1 MHNNA
6 GMFMTSNIGVTLS
19 EQHTKRVVWTLLC
32 LTVLV
37 GMGVDLIAPSLPAIA
52 NGLHVP
58 NSSAK
63 NIIAI
68 YLLGYAFGNF
78 FTGFLTDAWG
88 RQKIIRISLF
98 SFVVVSL
105 LPVFFHRMDII
116 LLSRILQGVTLGS
129 YAVVARSVFSDIL
142 APEKLT
148 RMGTLI
154 GTMWGLGPVLG
165 PVIGGYLQF
174 YFDWE
179 AGFVFFAIIAFIG
192 FIASF
197 IMIPETHFNRHPLKP
212 HTIKTNLMAVVSN
225 RLFMCIVILMGLA
238 YSLIIVFNTAGP
250 FLIQNELH
258 YSSVFFGHVALWLG
272 VVFLISTFACRHF
285 LNQYSVEKIYLFVI
299 HFFFMV
305 TIASIIFS
313 FFFEKSIVLVIIASA
328 FMYFLNGFI
337 FPMSMGKGLS
347 LFRHISGTATA
358 LMYLINILITSFV
371 SYIVS
376 FIEIHNNTTLI
387 WMYFALLLCAV
398 MVYWV
403 MPRAK

>member
-1 MHNNA
+1 MAND
-6 GMFMTSNIGVTLS
+6 IGTALP
-19 EQHTKRVVWTLLC
+19 EHHAKRVVWTLLG

-58 NSSAK
+58 NSAAK

-98 SFVVVSL
+98 LFVIVSL
-105 LPVFFHRMDII
+105 LPVFFPSMDII
-116 LLSRILQGVTLGS
+116 LISRILQGITLGS

-142 APEKLT
+142 PPEKLT

-174 YFDWE
+174 YFGWE
-179 AGFVFFAIIAFIG
+179 AGFIFFSIIAFIG

-197 IMIPETHFNRHPLKP
+197 IIIPETHFNRHPLRLK
-212 HTIKTNLMAVVSN
+212 TIKTNLIAVISN
-225 RLFMCIVILMGLA
+225 PLFMCIVVLMGLA

-250 FLIQNELH
+250 FLIQNEFH
-258 YSSVFFGHVALWLG
+258 YSPIFFGHVALWLG

-285 LNQYSVEKIYLFVI
+285 LKKHSVEKLYLFVI
-299 HFFFMV
+299 HFFFIM
-305 TIASIIFS
+305 TIASIISS
-313 FFFEKSIVLVIIASA
+313 FFFEKNIILIIITSA
-328 FMYFLNGFI
+328 LMYFSTGFI

-358 LMYLINILITSFV
+358 LMYLINVLITSLV
-371 SYIVS
+371 SFIVS
-376 FIEIHNNTTLI
+376 FIEVHNNTSLI
-387 WMYFALLLCAV
+387 CMYSALLFCAV
-398 MVYWV
+398 IVYWI
-403 MPRAK
+403 MPRVKQKELP